1 MNISKIQ
8 GTPWHYENR
17 KNTCKEGSKYC
28 LYNHNICS
36 CKVSIH
42 YHKKCVG
49 KGICEE
55 FESRGHTAKTL
66 TEKNYNIKEI
76 NKKMAVQEANTKE
89 SKETKEEKFLR
100 VSKGR
105 IDKVEEAI
113 NNLENLS
120 DKESYAYTDE
130 QVDKMFDYL
139 NNKLNIVK
147 DRFKNG
153 YSGGFS
159 WDD

>member
-1 MNISKIQ
+1 
-8 GTPWHYENR
+8 
-17 KNTCKEGSKYC
+17 
-28 LYNHNICS
+28 
-36 CKVSIH
+36 
-42 YHKKCVG
+42 
-49 KGICEE
+49 
-55 FESRGHTAKTL
+55 
-66 TEKNYNIKEI
+66 
-76 NKKMAVQEANTKE
+76 MAVQEANTKE

-120 DKESYAYTDE
+120 DRASYAYTDE

-139 NNKLNIVK
+139 NNKLNTVK

-159 WDD
+159 WDN